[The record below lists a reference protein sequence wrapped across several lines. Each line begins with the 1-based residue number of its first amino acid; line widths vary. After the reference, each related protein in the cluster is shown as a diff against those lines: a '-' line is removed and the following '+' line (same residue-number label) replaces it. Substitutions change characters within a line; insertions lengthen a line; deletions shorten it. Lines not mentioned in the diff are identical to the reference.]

1 MARERRDGQMKMSG
15 GPGRGGGHARAGA
28 KLGQTSPART
38 EAEEIRCQIC
48 RVERAPRS
56 SESTGAGGHAPM
68 MAAPLYDMILIFVT
82 LSDSGAA
89 PPARASLATEAHCA
103 LCSKLNCETGE
114 GDESSH
120 ADEAFGRLRFFR
132 AQRRALR
139 QRERAGE
146 SSARVARASSASHP
160 SPGIDRIDH
169 GPLRAHGHGQVG
181 DAEGAARRHPAA
193 GGHPRARR
201 GRRHHRHHLVRHAAS
216 RVRVQVAGG
225 EALRGACCR
234 SIRSTL
240 WSLTAL
246 VAASRA
252 RFRRDPSAG
261 RHFFPPAKPNNKP
274 RLTAPRSPRSRRPTW
289 CRYPSTPLPR

>member
-1 MARERRDGQMKMSG
+1 MKMSG

-28 KLGQTSPART
+28 KLGQTSPARA
-38 EAEEIRCQIC
+38 EAEEIRCQIWAS
-48 RVERAPRS
+48 RVERRRDLPA
-56 SESTGAGGHAPM
+56 STGAGGHAPM

-89 PPARASLATEAHCA
+89 PPARASLATGAHARSVQSCTQRPEREMNRA
-103 LCSKLNCETGE
+103 TRT
-114 GDESSH
+114 
-120 ADEAFGRLRFFR
+120 EAFGRLRFFR

-146 SSARVARASSASHP
+146 SSARVARASSASHL

-234 SIRSTL
+234 SILSPLR
-240 WSLTAL
+240 SLTTL

>member
-1 MARERRDGQMKMSG
+1 
-15 GPGRGGGHARAGA
+15 
-28 KLGQTSPART
+28 
-38 EAEEIRCQIC
+38 
-48 RVERAPRS
+48 
-56 SESTGAGGHAPM
+56 

-89 PPARASLATEAHCA
+89 PPARASLATEAHSRSVQSCTVRP
-103 LCSKLNCETGE
+103 ER

-132 AQRRALR
+132 AQRRAVR

-146 SSARVARASSASHP
+146 SSASRARVIRFTPQSRHRP
-160 SPGIDRIDH
+160 DRPG

-225 EALRGACCR
+225 ETLRGACCR
-234 SIRSTL
+234 SIRSPL
-240 WSLTAL
+240 RSLTTL

-261 RHFFPPAKPNNKP
+261 RHFFLPLN
-274 RLTAPRSPRSRRPTW
+274 LTINPGS
-289 CRYPSTPLPR
+289 PLPVRPAHAGPHGADILQLRSHAD

>member
-1 MARERRDGQMKMSG
+1 MKMSG

-103 LCSKLNCETGE
+103 LCSKLHCETGE

-132 AQRRALR
+132 AQRRAVR

-146 SSARVARASSASHP
+146 SSARVARASSASHL

-225 EALRGACCR
+225 ETLRGACCR
-234 SIRSTL
+234 SIRSPL
-240 WSLTAL
+240 RSLTTL

-261 RHFFPPAKPNNKP
+261 RHFFLPLN
-274 RLTAPRSPRSRRPTW
+274 LTINPGS
-289 CRYPSTPLPR
+289 PLPVRPAHAGPHGADILQLRSHAD